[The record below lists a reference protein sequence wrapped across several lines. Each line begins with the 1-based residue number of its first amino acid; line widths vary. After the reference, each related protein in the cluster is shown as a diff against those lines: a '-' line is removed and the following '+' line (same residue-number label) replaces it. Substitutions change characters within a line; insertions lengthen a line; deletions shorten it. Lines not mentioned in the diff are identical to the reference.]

1 MRELVPSIAAALTPL
16 ILLVILLVGPTL
28 GLVKWQPSLLW
39 HTEFGA
45 VGHGI
50 TSKVTAISVDK
61 TGLYT
66 AGYLGTY
73 SNVTGPSSYS
83 FLNKFDFSGTQVWST
98 QAPVESMYRGQMT
111 RAWACLILTRLC
123 PSTIQAGLFN
133 GGVSLTS
140 PALRAGVGR
149 RGSQVTRQGFTFL
162 DGLTMLF
169 QGNRMVVSRT
179 RFLGSTT

>member
-73 SNVTGPSSYS
+73 SNVTGPSSNRKS
-83 FLNKFDFSGTQVWST
+83 
-98 QAPVESMYRGQMT
+98 
-111 RAWACLILTRLC
+111 TRLN
-123 PSTIQAGLFN
+123 SSHRTISYAVFCLKKK
-133 GGVSLTS
+133 TA
-140 PALRAGVGR
+140 P
-149 RGSQVTRQGFTFL
+149 
-162 DGLTMLF
+162 
-169 QGNRMVVSRT
+169 
-179 RFLGSTT
+179 